1 MVVVVGAAP
10 RLKAAPGNALGVRAA
25 TGGRRLLLLA
35 LLRLWEPLGLWYQR
49 LCASGELERCVSAGS
64 AAVEYDSSE
73 SGRGAV

>member
-1 MVVVVGAAP
+1 MVVVVVGAAP
-10 RLKAAPGNALGVRAA
+10 KAAPGNALGVRAA